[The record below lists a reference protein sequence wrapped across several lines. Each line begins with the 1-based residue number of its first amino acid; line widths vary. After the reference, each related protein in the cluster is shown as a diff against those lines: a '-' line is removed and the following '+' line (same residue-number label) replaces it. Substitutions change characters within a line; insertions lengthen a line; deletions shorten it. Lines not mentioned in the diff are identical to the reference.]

1 MMTKTRTA
9 SRAALIAGVSLLATA
24 GAARAQ
30 DAAPRTQ
37 AEAEARIAAL
47 EAQLAALALQVAD
60 LKAATAAS
68 FKDVRATQV
77 AAASSA
83 APPATA
89 TVSIAGGRPT
99 IASTDG
105 AFSATVHAA
114 MQADLAHY
122 DQDKGLP
129 AALGNGRD
137 LNSGTN
143 FRRVRLGVDGRAY
156 KNFEYSVLFDFGG
169 SGVDGPGGL
178 QEVWLQYNAASFK
191 VKAGVFAPNL
201 GLEDA
206 GSVYGSLFPE
216 RATPSEMSRTLA
228 GAEKR
233 IALQAQWV
241 HPRWLLTGA
250 VTGGRAGDSQT
261 FDEQLSYVGR
271 LAVLPVKTKD
281 WLVHLGAN
289 ASVIASPA
297 QTSVGGAYPLTV
309 SDRPELRVD
318 GAQLISSGA
327 IDADGAR
334 NYGLELAVQHKNLMV
349 QSEYFGIELDRRGS
363 AAGVTDPKFNGWYV
377 EGSWV
382 LTGEAR
388 RYNPNTFAFDAPSI
402 QNPFDVK
409 KGTWGAWELA
419 GRYSVAD
426 LNYHQ
431 NAALVADRVRGGEQK
446 IASVGVNW
454 YPNSIVKFSLSYLDV
469 SIDRLDPAGGAA
481 PLSQDYQA
489 INLRSQYAF

>member
-9 SRAALIAGVSLLATA
+9 FRAALIAGVSLLATA

-30 DAAPRTQ
+30 DAAPRAQ

-47 EAQLAALALQVAD
+47 EAQLATLAQQVAD

-68 FKDVRATQV
+68 LKEVRATQV
-77 AAASSA
+77 
-83 APPATA
+83 
-89 TVSIAGGRPT
+89 GGKPT

-105 AFSATVHAA
+105 AFSATFHAA

-143 FRRVRLGVDGRAY
+143 FRRVRIGVDGRAY
-156 KNFEYSVLFDFGG
+156 KNFEYSALFDFGG
-169 SGVDGPGGL
+169 SGTDGPGAL
-178 QEVWLQYNAASFK
+178 QEVWLQYNAAPFK

-216 RATPSEMSRTLA
+216 RASPSEMSRTMA

-233 IALQAQWV
+233 IALQAQLV
-241 HPRWLLTGA
+241 HPRWLITGA
-250 VTGGRAGDSQT
+250 ITGGKAGDSQT
-261 FDEQLSYVGR
+261 FDEQLGYVGR
-271 LAVLPVKTKD
+271 VAVLPVKTKD

-289 ASVIASPA
+289 ASVIASPP

-309 SDRPELRVD
+309 GDRPELRVD
-318 GAQLISSGA
+318 GTQLISSGA
-327 IDADGAR
+327 INADGAR
-334 NYGLELAVQHKNLMV
+334 NYGLEFAVQNKNLMV
-349 QSEYFGIELDRRGS
+349 QSEYFDVKLDRRGP
-363 AAGVTDPKFNGWYV
+363 AAGVTDPKFTGWYV

-388 RYNPNTFAFDAPSI
+388 RYNPNNFAFDAPSI
-402 QNPFDVK
+402 HSPFDLK

-431 NAALVADRVRGGEQK
+431 NATLVADRVRGGEQK
-446 IASVGVNW
+446 ITSVGVNW

-469 SIDRLDPAGGAA
+469 SIDRLDPAGGPA

-489 INLRSQYAF
+489 VNLRSQYAF